1 MALFHHDPERTDEQV
16 EAMVRG
22 LQRSGEP
29 DEGKCPDAAWDS
41 RLVAFVDFLEGEA
54 EK

>member
-1 MALFHHDPERTDEQV
+1 LRLDQV
-16 EAMVRG
+16 K
-22 LQRSGEP
+22 QRSGEP
-29 DEGKCPDAAWDS
+29 DERKCPDAAWDS